1 CVGDVMKTVWPQAI
15 VGNIIEEWT
24 KANLGQRQTLVFAP
38 CVKSSI
44 GLAMAFTARGY
55 SAAHIDGMNVWYDGE
70 ERRDPTG
77 QYRNEIMDMW
87 DAGEIKVLSNRFV
100 LREGIDRP
108 SIYHLIL
115 ACPVGSLKTYLQMVG
130 RVIRWSPETADRVLI
145 TDHGGSC
152 LKFGSPNM
160 D

>member
-1 CVGDVMKTVWPQAI
+1 
-15 VGNIIEEWT
+15 
-24 KANLGQRQTLVFAP
+24 
-38 CVKSSI
+38 
-44 GLAMAFTARGY
+44 
-55 SAAHIDGMNVWYDGE
+55 
-70 ERRDPTG
+70 
-77 QYRNEIMDMW
+77 NEIMDMW

-160 D
+160 DRDWHEMFRMSEEQLVEQEKKADKEPPEEKPIVCPNCGTIRLKGP